1 MNNPVKS
8 AVVALLLCCAVVAP
22 IASAWG
28 NGAMSKPARFPS
40 APVAAQAVVVAPM
53 TIAAVTTIPE
63 ITVVGRVQRV
73 TAARKPAVV
82 AATSTLCRARELDQG
97 GRPGAETVLSCE

>member
-1 MNNPVKS
+1 MNNPIKS

-28 NGAMSKPARFPS
+28 NGAMSKPARFPE
-40 APVAAQAVVVAPM
+40 APVAAQTVVVEPM

-63 ITVVGRVQRV
+63 ITVVGRVQHV
-73 TAARKPAVV
+73 AAAKPAVT
-82 AATSTLCRARELDQG
+82 ASSTLCRVRPLEQG